1 MKFID
6 FFSGVGGF
14 TKGLELAG
22 HECIG
27 HCEFDEFAE
36 ASYRS
41 MHTITE
47 EQRTRLSELDKK
59 KRQKEI
65 LKSEYLNGEWY
76 ARDVRAVNSTNIPRV
91 DCWTFGAPAKISALP
106 GEEQDLTEKE
116 VALYE
121 KFLESWKSSKKKINP
136 HGLSTKTLRECFL
149 ATEDLISYQSSLK
162 WTDSGT
168 ISSGKI
174 STQDGSFR
182 KIGSAYTL
190 LDVIEEEVNDKYFL
204 SREMA
209 EKIVQG
215 N

>member
-1 MKFID
+1 MNTSME
-6 FFSGVGGF
+6 SGTQEMF
-14 TKGLELAG
+14 EQLTLPIFQEPTAG
-22 HECIG
+22 
-27 HCEFDEFAE
+27 
-36 ASYRS
+36 
-41 MHTITE
+41 
-47 EQRTRLSELDKK
+47 LSE
-59 KRQKEI
+59 RH
-65 LKSEYLNGEWY
+65 
-76 ARDVRAVNSTNIPRV
+76 
-91 DCWTFGAPAKISALP
+91 AKISALP
-106 GEEQDLTEKE
+106 GEEQGLTEKE

-121 KFLESWKSSKKKINP
+121 KFLESWKSSKKKIDP

-149 ATEDLISYQSSLK
+149 VTEDLTSYQSSLK

-174 STQDGSFR
+174 STRDGSFR

-190 LDVIEEEVNDKYFL
+190 LDIIEEEVDDKYFL

>member
-1 MKFID
+1 MNTLME
-6 FFSGVGGF
+6 SGTQAMF
-14 TKGLELAG
+14 EQLTLPIFQELTAG
-22 HECIG
+22 
-27 HCEFDEFAE
+27 
-36 ASYRS
+36 
-41 MHTITE
+41 
-47 EQRTRLSELDKK
+47 LSEPL
-59 KRQKEI
+59 
-65 LKSEYLNGEWY
+65 
-76 ARDVRAVNSTNIPRV
+76 
-91 DCWTFGAPAKISALP
+91 AKISALP

-182 KIGSAYTL
+182 KIGSAYRL